1 MLKRLIGIQ
10 LILFTNDGV
19 AAASVDDFLWATHNY
34 AVSTKF
40 YSQNSAM
47 ILLFLQNHIS
57 TFFGRKRQGTEVS
70 AIV

>member
-1 MLKRLIGIQ
+1 MLKRLIGIK

-40 YSQNSAM
+40 YSQNSVYY
-47 ILLFLQNHIS
+47 IQ
-57 TFFGRKRQGTEVS
+57 
-70 AIV
+70 